1 MCAAA
6 TVRVKPVFWSVVDH
20 TLFPLVALPVCCVY
34 LVVARVL
41 SMLVPFLILP
51 TYLIARPFYWAV
63 PLARAAFD
71 SQHPFYIR
79 WGFETA
85 YAMNIIRRFLTLP
98 LRRSVPDVYILGFPK
113 CGTTALAQYLM
124 QHPAIS
130 GIDGL
135 PYDPALSKESHFF
148 NGVLGPRTTHS
159 RLLYRSFFPTVLT
172 RWWNEVVKGAG
183 TWKCIDACPL
193 NACLPHVAERIKRMS
208 PNAKLIFMVRDPVD
222 AAFSAEIML
231 RNTGM
236 PLDWSFMEDIRAGDQ
251 RFHIPAEDAEY
262 FENLTKLGPLA
273 ALPKDMPTRVFTR
286 TSSVLYFSHFADRIA
301 PYLSRFPRENILFM
315 EFREFSAQPQ
325 KSVESVFEF
334 IGVDPS
340 RGGYQFKPVPMWTG
354 ERRGRRMHP
363 AVRQKLNQYF
373 ELPNQRLYAIVG
385 KSYPWG
391 SAAQSDAGAESSS
404 LSAKDEHVV
413 IPLPNMSEKKKS
425 KRKVEGL
432 TSAVDLL
439 PALGVNRKDS
449 EARNRRTISVSAAV

>member
-1 MCAAA
+1 
-6 TVRVKPVFWSVVDH
+6 
-20 TLFPLVALPVCCVY
+20 
-34 LVVARVL
+34 
-41 SMLVPFLILP
+41 
-51 TYLIARPFYWAV
+51 
-63 PLARAAFD
+63 
-71 SQHPFYIR
+71 
-79 WGFETA
+79 
-85 YAMNIIRRFLTLP
+85 
-98 LRRSVPDVYILGFPK
+98 
-113 CGTTALAQYLM
+113 
-124 QHPAIS
+124 
-130 GIDGL
+130 
-135 PYDPALSKESHFF
+135 
-148 NGVLGPRTTHS
+148 
-159 RLLYRSFFPTVLT
+159 
-172 RWWNEVVKGAG
+172 
-183 TWKCIDACPL
+183 
-193 NACLPHVAERIKRMS
+193 
-208 PNAKLIFMVRDPVD
+208 MVRDPVD

-262 FENLTKLGPLA
+262 FENLTKLSPLA
-273 ALPKDMPTRVFTR
+273 ALPKDLPTRVFTR

-391 SAAQSDAGAESSS
+391 SAAQSDAGAELSS
-404 LSAKDEHVV
+404 LSSKDEHVV
-413 IPLPNMSEKKKS
+413 IPLPNMSEKNKS